1 MPHEGSATATRDSL
15 LDAAKRVMQRV
26 GAGNLT
32 LDAVAKE
39 SGVSKGGLLYHFPS
53 KQALLR
59 GLVAKGIGHAEE
71 ELAEVL
77 GPTPTRGK
85 FSECFLRQAMFGPKE
100 CAHKPPAEA
109 VWSML
114 GAAANDPSLLEPV
127 REMHAHWQNRLEE
140 DLGNPDVATLFR
152 LVAHGLFS
160 TELFGFSVPDR
171 DQRERILAL
180 LSKVAGLDDGS
191 RTRDDQ
197 REEEERG

>member
-1 MPHEGSATATRDSL
+1 MPSEGSANATRDSL

-39 SGVSKGGLLYHFPS
+39 AGVSKGGLLYHFPS

-71 ELAEVL
+71 ELAEEL
-77 GPTPTRGK
+77 GPEPQRGQ
-85 FSECFLRQAMFGPKE
+85 FTQCFMRQAMFGAKD
-100 CAHKPPAEA
+100 CTHKPPIEA

-114 GAAANDPSLLEPV
+114 GAAANDPSLLEPA
-127 REMHAHWQNRLEE
+127 REMHAHWQKRLEE
-140 DLGNPDVATLFR
+140 DLGDPDVATLFR
-152 LVAHGLFS
+152 LVGHGLWS

-171 DQRERILAL
+171 AQRERILAL
-180 LSKVAGLDDGS
+180 LSKVAGLDDGFP
-191 RTRDDQ
+191 TGDDQ
-197 REEEERG
+197 REKEERG

>member
-1 MPHEGSATATRDSL
+1 MPIEGTGNATRESL
-15 LDAAKRVMQRV
+15 LDAAKRVVQHV

-39 SGVSKGGLLYHFPS
+39 AGVSKGGLLYHFPS

-59 GLVAKGIGHAEE
+59 GMVAKGIGHAEE
-71 ELAEVL
+71 ELSEQL
-77 GPTPTRGK
+77 GAHPNRGK
-85 FSECFLRQAMFGPKE
+85 FAQCFLSQAMFGPKE

-140 DLGNPDVATLFR
+140 DLGDPDVATLFR
-152 LVAHGLFS
+152 LVAHGMFS

-171 DQRERILAL
+171 AQRERIVAL
-180 LSKVAGLDDGS
+180 LSKVAGLDTESPIGDV
-191 RTRDDQ
+191 Q
-197 REEEERG
+197 REKEERG

>member
-1 MPHEGSATATRDSL
+1 MPHEGTASATRDSL

-39 SGVSKGGLLYHFPS
+39 ARVSKGGLLYHFPS

-71 ELAEVL
+71 ELTEEL
-77 GPTPTRGK
+77 GSNPERGQ
-85 FSECFLRQAMFGPKE
+85 FTQCFLRQAMFGPSD
-100 CAHKPPAEA
+100 CAQKPPAEA
-109 VWSML
+109 VWSMI

-127 REMHAHWQNRLEE
+127 REMHAHWQRQLEE
-140 DLGNPDVATLFR
+140 DLGDKDLATVFR

-171 DQRERILAL
+171 AQRERILTL
-180 LSKVAGLDDGS
+180 LSKVAGLDDRSPSG
-191 RTRDDQ
+191 DVQ
-197 REEEERG
+197 REQEERG